1 MIGEGATNPGG
12 GPAGSSHGGDRSP
25 SGRGPGSGGGP
36 GRDRSRSSGR
46 NESGQHRE
54 VLRLA
59 IPAFLAL
66 VAEPLFLLTDAAIVG
81 RLGIEPLAGLGVAS
95 AILLTAA
102 NIFVFLAYGTT
113 AVVARQLGAGDRPG
127 AIAGGIDGTWLA
139 IALGTVTA
147 AAVATAA
154 EPLCRIFGASNAAL
168 EQAVIYL
175 RISALGIPA
184 MLVVLATTG
193 VLRGLQDTK
202 TPLIAAVGGFGLNI
216 VLNLWFV
223 HGLGWGIAGSAWG
236 TVIAQT
242 VMAIGLVTVLIR
254 YARRDCVPLR
264 AHPGRVLIAARGGI
278 PLLVRTLALR
288 GVLLVTTWVAASMG
302 DVPLAAYQVT
312 ATIWTFFA
320 FALDALAIAAQ
331 AITGKS
337 LGAGDREKAREATAL
352 MLRWGV
358 LGGVVLGAL
367 LLLTR
372 PFLAPLF
379 TPDAEVQAAIAAGL
393 LVVAIGQPLSGLVFV
408 IDGVLIGAGD
418 GVWLAKA
425 MLVTLLAYLPI
436 VAAAHAVGGRVVD
449 GTNAGDA
456 TAVTWLWVAF
466 TAFMAVRAA
475 LMWLRVRTG
484 HWMVLGATRP

>member
-1 MIGEGATNPGG
+1 VTRDQKLEINVDLFQALTSVLEASPTEATPVVVLSAYLHSLAKEYGLSDSQNLTGEHLNSFRPPPRITPWLSDMLGG
-12 GPAGSSHGGDRSP
+12 ELEPEFL
-25 SGRGPGSGGGP
+25 
-36 GRDRSRSSGR
+36 R
-46 NESGQHRE
+46 NR
-54 VLRLA
+54 VYR
-59 IPAFLAL
+59 
-66 VAEPLFLLTDAAIVG
+66 AIV
-81 RLGIEPLAGLGVAS
+81 ELAQNS
-95 AILLTAA
+95 
-102 NIFVFLAYGTT
+102 
-113 AVVARQLGAGDRPG
+113 
-127 AIAGGIDGTWLA
+127 
-139 IALGTVTA
+139 
-147 AAVATAA
+147 
-154 EPLCRIFGASNAAL
+154 E
-168 EQAVIYL
+168 
-175 RISALGIPA
+175 
-184 MLVVLATTG
+184 
-193 VLRGLQDTK
+193 
-202 TPLIAAVGGFGLNI
+202 
-216 VLNLWFV
+216 
-223 HGLGWGIAGSAWG
+223 
-236 TVIAQT
+236 
-242 VMAIGLVTVLIR
+242 
-254 YARRDCVPLR
+254 ARR
-264 AHPGRVLIAARGGI
+264 LINRRGHLSETGALMLAQVHWNI
-278 PLLVRTLALR
+278 ERTETRPLLPIQ
-288 GVLLVTTWVAASMG
+288 S
-302 DVPLAAYQVT
+302 
-312 ATIWTFFA
+312 
-320 FALDALAIAAQ
+320 AQ

>member
-1 MIGEGATNPGG
+1 MYK
-12 GPAGSSHGGDRSP
+12 R
-25 SGRGPGSGGGP
+25 
-36 GRDRSRSSGR
+36 
-46 NESGQHRE
+46 Q

-81 RLGIEPLAGLGVAS
+81 RLGVEPLAGLGVAS

-242 VMAIGLVTVLIR
+242 VMAIGLVTVLVR

-302 DVPLAAYQVT
+302 DCLLYTSP
-312 ATIWTFFA
+312 
-320 FALDALAIAAQ
+320 
-331 AITGKS
+331 S
-337 LGAGDREKAREATAL
+337 PRDR
-352 MLRWGV
+352 
-358 LGGVVLGAL
+358 
-367 LLLTR
+367 TR
-372 PFLAPLF
+372 SRMPSSA
-379 TPDAEVQAAIAAGL
+379 
-393 LVVAIGQPLSGLVFV
+393 
-408 IDGVLIGAGD
+408 
-418 GVWLAKA
+418 
-425 MLVTLLAYLPI
+425 
-436 VAAAHAVGGRVVD
+436 
-449 GTNAGDA
+449 
-456 TAVTWLWVAF
+456 
-466 TAFMAVRAA
+466 
-475 LMWLRVRTG
+475 
-484 HWMVLGATRP
+484 